1 MHGYCSEK
9 IDVGHSWGTLR
20 ATRATFFCPQGGHC
34 GEVQP
39 YLKIPWKNKIIMY
52 IYMKLCSIFS
62 CFFLFQA
69 EKRTKICLEQGWSR
83 SSGVH

>member
-9 IDVGHSWGTLR
+9 IDVGHSWGTSW
-20 ATRATFFCPQGGHC
+20 ATMATFFFPQGGHC

-52 IYMKLCSIFS
+52 IYMKLCSIS
-62 CFFLFQA
+62 VAFFLFQTE
-69 EKRTKICLEQGWSR
+69 EKNKDLS
-83 SSGVH
+83 

>member
-1 MHGYCSEK
+1 ML
-9 IDVGHSWGTLR
+9 V
-20 ATRATFFCPQGGHC
+20 TFLGDLKDHC

-39 YLKIPWKNKIIMY
+39 YLKIPWNSKIIMY

-69 EKRTKICLEQGWSR
+69 GKRIKNCLEQGWSR
-83 SSGVH
+83 SSGVHKWLQQ